1 MASRKAKI
9 TKRIVDAV
17 PPGQTVWDTD
27 IAGFAIRCQRQSKT
41 YSLKTRIAGRQR
53 WFTIGKHGAPWN
65 PATARAE
72 ALSILA
78 EIGQGKDPATKRD
91 GASKEPDV
99 QMLIERYLTE
109 EIFSKKK
116 PATQTQYEGCLRRLA
131 NPIIGKLKARHVSF
145 ADVAALHHKLRD
157 HPYQANRTVAVLSAM
172 FSWAELVG
180 LRERGTNPAKG
191 IRKFKEK
198 QHDRFLSADELGNLG
213 QAFEGLL
220 KSKEINFFAIAA
232 IRLLIF
238 SGARKSEI
246 LSLQWEY
253 IDFEG
258 ARLLLP
264 DSKTGKKM
272 VQLSAPAL
280 EVLST
285 IPRLAGNPHV
295 IVGKNDGA
303 HLVNLHKPWK
313 RICAAAGIENV
324 RVHDLRHSFASVA
337 ASGGATL
344 QIVGKLLGH
353 TQIATTERYSHLAED
368 PIKQANEEVGQKIA
382 AMMRGKKAEIV
393 QLKKGV

>member
-17 PPGQTVWDTD
+17 TPGQTVWDTD

-65 PATARAE
+65 PTTARAE

-91 GASKEPDV
+91 VASKEPDV
-99 QMLIERYLTE
+99 QMLVERYLTE

-180 LRERGTNPAKG
+180 LRDRGTNPAKG
-191 IRKFKEK
+191 IRKFREK

-213 QAFEGLL
+213 QTFEALL

-246 LSLQWEY
+246 LSLRWEY

-313 RICAAAGIENV
+313 RICATAGIENV

-393 QLKKGV
+393 QLKKGT